1 MPPLEDSLLDYY
13 TRGTYDAYW
22 DRIEHNYTRYWGQH
36 ADIPVTLST
45 GWYDPFPTA
54 DTEYFMAMAAKN
66 TAPTRLVVGPWSH
79 VGMRGDATF
88 CLDVD
93 FGKDSAWGVKRYFD
107 EQLEFFNR
115 FLPDDATGQ
124 PAAEAPVRIFVM
136 GGGSGHKTAAGKLDH
151 GGRWRDEW
159 EWPLA
164 RRIDT
169 AYYLHGDGSL
179 ATAAPSASA
188 PPRIGAA
195 SPCIVVTLPI
205 EGVGVCANASVCVGC
220 VCVCGGRNSDWGSRL
235 SARCQVVL
243 AALCRLRYV
252 GGKVSTLMVRPTT
265 RRQGLLK
272 QAAGE
277 SRATDVPM
285 RCVFLLAAALGTK
298 PGALALPLPH
308 THRTD
313 TFGLHPS

>member
-1 MPPLEDSLLDYY
+1 MCVRARAAGGSRCMRMRSLSRAHAEHTQPSSAREKIARARRSRARGS
-13 TRGTYDAYW
+13 TRGA
-22 DRIEHNYTRYWGQH
+22 EGLEGANM
-36 ADIPVTLST
+36 LSRARVR
-45 GWYDPFPTA
+45 TA
-54 DTEYFMAMAAKN
+54 
-66 TAPTRLVVGPWSH
+66 
-79 VGMRGDATF
+79 
-88 CLDVD
+88 
-93 FGKDSAWGVKRYFD
+93 
-107 EQLEFFNR
+107 
-115 FLPDDATGQ
+115 
-124 PAAEAPVRIFVM
+124 
-136 GGGSGHKTAAGKLDH
+136 
-151 GGRWRDEW
+151 RWRPGQRGAASRAGCCDE
-159 EWPLA
+159 A
-164 RRIDT
+164 RWLVT
-169 AYYLHGDGSL
+169 
-179 ATAAPSASA
+179 A